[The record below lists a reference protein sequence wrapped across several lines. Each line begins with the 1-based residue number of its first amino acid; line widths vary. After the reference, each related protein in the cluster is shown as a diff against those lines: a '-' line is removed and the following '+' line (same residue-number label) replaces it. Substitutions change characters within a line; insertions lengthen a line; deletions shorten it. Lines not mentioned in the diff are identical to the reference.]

1 MASRRTAGDGVR
13 DKRRAPAG
21 SLAADARLVA
31 AALEAAALIVPWLAT
46 ACAWR

>member
-13 DKRRAPAG
+13 DKRRAPAV
-21 SLAADARLVA
+21 SRAVDARLVA
-31 AALEAAALIVPWLAT
+31 VALEAAALIVPWLAA

>member
-21 SLAADARLVA
+21 RPAADARLVA
-31 AALEAAALIVPWLAT
+31 AALEAAALIVPWLA
-46 ACAWR
+46 AARAWR